1 MYNYKSEEIHIYKKK
16 DLIKINLHDYID
28 KNSDFLKKK
37 YLDFIYYFENQKI
50 SGKKFRDHFDIIE
63 RHNLWQM
70 SILKEN
76 SPFNNY
82 SLVNSIKFIAI
93 SQIIKKKKIKKIEF
107 KFFDEKFK
115 NYLIKY
121 LDNDNLKFLFL
132 DTIKK
137 KNNNIILLKIPK
149 IIKSFF

>member
-1 MYNYKSEEIHIYKKK
+1 MHNYKSEEIHIYKKK
-16 DLIKINLHDYID
+16 ELIKINLYDYID
-28 KNSDFLKKK
+28 KNSDFLKKE

-50 SGKKFRDHFDIIE
+50 NGKKFRDYFDIIE

-93 SQIIKKKKIKKIEF
+93 SHIIKKKQI
-107 KFFDEKFK
+107 
-115 NYLIKY
+115 
-121 LDNDNLKFLFL
+121 FLA
-132 DTIKK
+132 IS
-137 KNNNIILLKIPK
+137 LLEQVLQD
-149 IIKSFF
+149 SD